1 MKKVKLAVVGVGNC
15 ASSLIRESNITN
27 IIIMNIPM
35 VSCSHKLMDGDH
47 KI

>member
-1 MKKVKLAVVGVGNC
+1 MKKVKLAVVGV
-15 ASSLIRESNITN
+15 RESNITD

-35 VSCSHKLMDGDH
+35 ALCSRKLMDGDH